1 MKPQECENAMSAT
14 TYQQLWRRLT
24 PLYEDGEAKA
34 IVRTILEECFGLS
47 MADILCY
54 GTERMKADELERF
67 EQMMVRLGKSEPV
80 QYVLGEA
87 SFMGRRLHVEP
98 GVLIPRPETETLCL
112 WVEEIWKDGAPSIL
126 DIGCGSGCIAVTLA
140 LDIPNAQVT
149 AFDISQK
156 ALEVTRRNA
165 TAFNVGVTV
174 VEMDI
179 LKVAEKTDVK
189 RAFDIIVSNPPYV
202 CKHEAQEMHPNV
214 LRYEPDIA
222 LFVPDNDPL
231 LFYKAIARHARR
243 ALRQGGQLFFECNPD
258 HLEDTIHMLE
268 DEGFCDVETR
278 EDPFGKP
285 RFAKGSVKD

>member
-1 MKPQECENAMSAT
+1 MSAT

-34 IVRTILEECFGLS
+34 IVRTILEERFGLS

-87 SFMGRRLHVEP
+87 AFMGRRLHVEP
-98 GVLIPRPETETLCL
+98 GVLIPRPETETLCQ
-112 WVEEIWKDGAPSIL
+112 WVEEIWKDEAPSIL

-140 LDIPNAQVT
+140 LDIPGAQVT

-165 TAFNVGVTV
+165 TAFNAGVTV

-179 LKVAEKTDVK
+179 LKVAEKADVK

-258 HLEDTIHMLE
+258 HLEDTIRMLE
-268 DEGFCDVETR
+268 DEGFSDVETL